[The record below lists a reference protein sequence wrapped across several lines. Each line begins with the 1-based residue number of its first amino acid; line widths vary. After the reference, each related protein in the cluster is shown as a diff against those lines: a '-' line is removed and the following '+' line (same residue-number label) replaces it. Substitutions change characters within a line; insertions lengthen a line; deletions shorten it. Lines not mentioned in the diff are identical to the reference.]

1 MNKILSLF
9 CFVLTF
15 FVCQYLWSC
24 STQPTNEQQHKKGEL
39 TPLNGG
45 KYGGGVFRINE
56 TEYFRS
62 LYPLN
67 ITEVVGHRIINQ
79 IYEGLVSLN
88 QANLRIEPCLAVS
101 YVVSADAKTYTFKIR
116 KGVRF
121 HDDPCFKDGKGREI
135 NAFDVKYCLD
145 KLCEADANNQGYWVF
160 QNLVVGADEYYA
172 STTKKKPLTGGV
184 AGVKVI
190 DDYTIQISLIRPFA
204 SFLAKMATPFTA
216 VFPKEAI
223 VKYGLDMRDHAVG
236 TGPFRIKAI
245 ENDESVFLERNPNYW
260 GIDSFGNQLPYLDAI
275 KFSFLHDEKVE
286 MMEFDKGKLEMK
298 YRIPLDMFDEV
309 IDNNGKTKP
318 EYSQF
323 QIQQTVEMSTQF
335 YGFLHSEF
343 PFNNKYVRMAFCY
356 AVDREKLCKYTIHGQ
371 GVPAVH
377 GLVPPCFDGYDWKGV
392 VGYEFNPAKAK
403 AYLSMAGYPNG
414 KNFPLVTLQLNSGGG
429 RNANVAEAV
438 KKMLEETLNIRVQL
452 NQVVWAQHSE
462 NIETGKCTFWRLGWI
477 ADYPDPENYLN
488 LMNGANVP
496 KNPKDKAY
504 INSFRYVNPIFDTLY
519 QRANQTT
526 SLAERNELY
535 KKADQIGVDDA
546 VMLNLFHDKQFR
558 LLQPYVK
565 NFPQNAMEYRLLKS
579 VYFIPH

>member
-1 MNKILSLF
+1 MKKIRVLF
-9 CFVLTF
+9 YFSFSF
-15 FVCQYLWSC
+15 FLCLFLLC
-24 STQPTNEQQHKKGEL
+24 CHGEPTKDQRHKKGEL
-39 TPLNGG
+39 VTLSGG
-45 KYGGGVFRINE
+45 KYYGGVFRINE
-56 TEYFRS
+56 TEYYRS

-88 QANLRIEPCLAVS
+88 QATLRIEPCLAES
-101 YVVSADAKTYTFKIR
+101 YVVSDDAKTYTFKIR
-116 KGVRF
+116 KGVKF
-121 HDDPCFKDGKGREI
+121 QDDPCFKDGLGREI
-135 NAFDVKYCLD
+135 NAFDFKYCLD
-145 KLCEADANNQGYWVF
+145 KLCEADANNQGFWVF

-172 STTKKKPLTGGV
+172 STSIKKPLVGGV
-184 AGVKVI
+184 SGIKVI
-190 DDYTIQISLIRPFA
+190 DDYTIEISLIRPFA

-260 GIDSFGNQLPYLDAI
+260 GKDSLGNQLPYLDAI

-286 MMEFDKGKLEMK
+286 MMEFNKGKLEMK

-309 IDNNGKTKP
+309 VDNNGKATP

-335 YGFLHSEF
+335 YGFLHTEP

-371 GVPAVH
+371 GVPAIH
-377 GLVPPCFDGYDWKGV
+377 GLVPPCFDGYDWKAV
-392 VGYEFNPAKAK
+392 DGYEYNPAKAK
-403 AYLSMAGYPNG
+403 AYLTLAGYPNG

-438 KKMLEETLNIRVQL
+438 KKMLEETLNIKVEL

-462 NIETGKCTFWRLGWI
+462 NIETGKCKFWRLGWI

-496 KNPKDKAY
+496 KNTKDKAY
-504 INSFRYVNPIFDTLY
+504 INSFRYINPLFDAIY
-519 QRANQTT
+519 QKANQTT
-526 SLAERNELY
+526 DLQERNELY
-535 KKADQIGVDDA
+535 KQADQIGVDDA

-558 LLQPYVK
+558 LLQPYVRG
-565 NFPQNAMEYRLLKS
+565 FAQNAMEYRLLKC

>member
-1 MNKILSLF
+1 MKKILSLF
-9 CFVLTF
+9 CIVFAF
-15 FVCQYLWSC
+15 FVCHYLWSC
-24 STQPTNEQQHKKGEL
+24 SAQPTSEQQHKKGEL
-39 TPLNGG
+39 SPLNGG
-45 KYGGGVFRINE
+45 KYRGGVFRINE

-101 YVVSADAKTYTFKIR
+101 YAVSADAKTYTFKIR
-116 KGVRF
+116 KGVKF
-121 HDDPCFKDGKGREI
+121 HDDPCFKNGKGREI

-216 VFPKEAI
+216 VFPKEA
-223 VKYGLDMRDHAVG
+223 VDKYGLDMRDHAVG

-245 ENDESVFLERNPNYW
+245 ENDESVFLERNPSYW
-260 GIDSFGNQLPYLDAI
+260 GKDSFGNQLPYLDAI

-309 IDNNGKTKP
+309 IDNNGKAKQ
-318 EYSQF
+318 EYSHF

-371 GVPAVH
+371 GVPATH

-462 NIETGKCTFWRLGWI
+462 NIETGKCTFWRLGWV

-504 INSFRYVNPIFDTLY
+504 INSFRYVNPLFDSLY
-519 QRANQTT
+519 QSANQTT
-526 SLAERNELY
+526 STTERNELY

-546 VMLNLFHDKQFR
+546 VMLNLFHNKQFR
-558 LLQPYVK
+558 LLQPYVRD
-565 NFPQNAMEYRLLKS
+565 FPQNAMEYRLLKS